1 MKRSYLIAGIL
12 ALAAAGWVASG
23 QIEQGGSPK
32 AARKPPAD
40 LAATRI
46 VPTVRVRTLIAQ
58 PHLTE
63 VILRGRTEAT
73 RKVDVKAETYGRVIE
88 LKVEKGDRVEKGAIL
103 ARLSPGQRP
112 ANLAEAQAL
121 RELREIEYQASDR
134 LSKKGYRAETQL
146 AGAKA
151 ALEAAEAAVAR
162 AQVALRN
169 TTIRAPFDGL
179 VVARRAE
186 IGDFIDKGDPVA
198 RIIDLDPVLAV
209 AQISERDRGRVTV
222 GAPARVTLIGG
233 REVSGE
239 VRFVAAE
246 AEPTTRTFRIEV
258 ELPNP
263 AAEIPD
269 GITAEIRLPLGEV
282 AAHRVSPAILTLTD
296 DGTIGVKT
304 LGPDNRVRFRPIQI
318 IGDGT
323 GGVWLSGLPERVTL
337 ITVGQ
342 EFVAE
347 GQTVR
352 PIDEAD
358 LPPASGPKSGPKLG
372 NGS

>member
-1 MKRSYLIAGIL
+1 MKRSYLMAGIL
-12 ALAAAGWVASG
+12 ALAATGWVVSG
-23 QIEQGGSPK
+23 QVGQDGNPK
-32 AARKPPAD
+32 ADRKPPAD
-40 LAATRI
+40 LTATQI
-46 VPTVRVRTLIAQ
+46 VPTVRVRRLIAQ
-58 PHLTE
+58 PHQAE

-73 RKVDVKAETYGRVIE
+73 RKVDVKAETYGRIIE
-88 LKVEKGDRVEKGAIL
+88 LKVEKGDRVEKGAVL
-103 ARLSPGQRP
+103 ARLSPEDRP
-112 ANLAEAQAL
+112 ARLAEAKAL
-121 RELREIEYQASDR
+121 RDQRKIEYQASLR

-151 ALEAAEAAVAR
+151 ALEAAAAAVTR

-179 VVARRAE
+179 MVARAAE

-222 GAPARVTLIGG
+222 GAPARVTLIGDP
-233 REVSGE
+233 EVSGE

-246 AEPTTRTFRIEV
+246 AEPSTRTFRIEV

-269 GITAEIRLPLGEV
+269 GITAEIRLPLGAV
-282 AAHRVSPAILTLTD
+282 AAHQVSPAILTLTD

-304 LGPDNRVRFRPIQI
+304 LGPDNRVRFHPIQI

-323 GGVWLSGLPERVTL
+323 DGVWLSGLPERVTL

-352 PIDEAD
+352 PVDEAD
-358 LPPASGPKSGPKLG
+358 LPPASGSG
-372 NGS
+372 S

>member
-1 MKRSYLIAGIL
+1 MKQSYIIAGVL

-23 QIEQGGSPK
+23 QVGQDGRPK

-40 LAATRI
+40 LTATQT
-46 VPTVRVRTLIAQ
+46 VPTVRVLRSIAQ
-58 PHLTE
+58 PRQTE

-73 RKVDVKAETYGRVIE
+73 RKVDIKAETYGRIIE

-103 ARLSPGQRP
+103 ARLSPEERP
-112 ANLAEAQAL
+112 ARLAEAKAL
-121 RELREIEYQASDR
+121 RKQRKIEYEASLR

-151 ALEAAEAAVAR
+151 ALETAEAAVTR
-162 AQVALRN
+162 AQVALRSI
-169 TTIRAPFDGL
+169 TIRAPFDGL
-179 VVARRAE
+179 VVARGAE

-209 AQISERDRGRVTV
+209 AQIGERDRGRIEI

-239 VRFVAAE
+239 VRFVTAE
-246 AEPTTRTFRIEV
+246 AEPTTRTFRIEI

-263 AAEIPD
+263 TAEIPD
-269 GITAEIRLPLGEV
+269 GITAEIRLPLGEIK
-282 AAHRVSPAILTLTD
+282 AHRVSPAILTLTD

-318 IGDGT
+318 IGDSID
-323 GGVWLSGLPERVTL
+323 GVWLIGLPERVIL

-347 GQTVR
+347 GQIVR
-352 PIDEAD
+352 PIDEAT
-358 LPPASGPKSGPKLG
+358 LTPASGSD
-372 NGS
+372 S

>member
-1 MKRSYLIAGIL
+1 MKRSYLIAGVL
-12 ALAAAGWVASG
+12 ALAATGWVVSG
-23 QIEQGGSPK
+23 QVEQDRSPS
-32 AARKPPAD
+32 AARKAPAD
-40 LAATRI
+40 LIATQS
-46 VPTVRVRTLIAQ
+46 VPTVRVRMLIAQ
-58 PHLTE
+58 PRQAE

-73 RKVDVKAETYGRVIE
+73 RKVDVKAETYGRIVE
-88 LKVEKGDRVEKGAIL
+88 LKVEKGERVEKGGVL
-103 ARLSPGQRP
+103 TRLSAGDRP
-112 ANLAEAQAL
+112 ARLAEAKAL
-121 RELREIEYQASDR
+121 RDQREIEYEASLR
-134 LSKKGYRAETQL
+134 LSKKGFRAETQL

-151 ALEAAEAAVAR
+151 ALEAATAAVAR

-179 VVARRAE
+179 VVARAAE

-209 AQISERDRGRVTV
+209 AQIGERDRGRVTV

-233 REVSGE
+233 REISGK
-239 VRFVAAE
+239 VRFVATE
-246 AEPTTRTFRIEV
+246 AEPSTRTFRIEV

-269 GITAEIRLPLGEV
+269 DITAEIRLPLGAV

-304 LGPDNRVRFRPIQI
+304 LGPDNRVRFRSIQI

-323 GGVWLSGLPERVTL
+323 DGVWLSGLPERVTL

-347 GQTVR
+347 GQIVR
-352 PIDEAD
+352 PVDEAD
-358 LPPASGPKSGPKLG
+358 LPPASGSG
-372 NGS
+372 S

>member
-12 ALAAAGWVASG
+12 ALAATGWVVSG
-23 QIEQGGSPK
+23 QVDQDGNPK

-40 LAATRI
+40 LTATQI
-46 VPTVRVRTLIAQ
+46 VPTVRVSVLIAQ
-58 PHLTE
+58 PRQAE
-63 VILRGRTEAT
+63 VVLHGRTEAT
-73 RKVDVKAETYGRVIE
+73 RKVDVKAETYGRIIE
-88 LKVEKGDRVEKGAIL
+88 LKVEKGDRIEKGAVL
-103 ARLSPGQRP
+103 ARLSPEDCP
-112 ANLAEAQAL
+112 ARLAEAKAL
-121 RELREIEYQASDR
+121 RDQREIEYQASHR

-151 ALEAAEAAVAR
+151 ALEAAAAAVTR

-179 VVARRAE
+179 VVARGAE
-186 IGDFIDKGDPVA
+186 IGDFIEQGDPVV

-233 REVSGE
+233 REVLGG
-239 VRFVAAE
+239 VRFITAE
-246 AEPTTRTFRIEV
+246 AEATTRTFRIEV

-263 AAEIPD
+263 SAEIPD
-269 GITAEIRLPLGEV
+269 GITAEIRLPLGTV
-282 AAHRVSPAILTLTD
+282 TAHRVSPAILTLTD

-304 LGPDNRVRFRPIQI
+304 LGPDNRVRFHPIQI
-318 IGDGT
+318 IGDSAD
-323 GGVWLSGLPERVTL
+323 GVWLSGLPERVTL

-352 PIDEAD
+352 PVDETD
-358 LPPASGPKSGPKLG
+358 LPPASGSG
-372 NGS
+372 S

>member
-1 MKRSYLIAGIL
+1 MKQSYVFATIL
-12 ALAAAGWVASG
+12 ALAAAGWIASG
-23 QIEQGGSPK
+23 QFGDGGGPK

-40 LAATRI
+40 LTATQI
-46 VPTVRVRTLIAQ
+46 VPTVRVRQLIAE
-58 PHLTE
+58 PHQAE

-73 RKVDVKAETYGRVIE
+73 RKVDVKAETYGRVVE
-88 LKVEKGDRVEKGAIL
+88 LKIEKGDWVEKGAVI
-103 ARLSPGQRP
+103 ARLSPEERP
-112 ANLAEAQAL
+112 ARLAEAKAL
-121 RELREIEYQASDR
+121 RKKRKIEYEASDR

-146 AGAKA
+146 AAAKA
-151 ALEAAEAAVAR
+151 ALEAAEAAVIR

-179 VVARRAE
+179 AVARAAE

-233 REVSGE
+233 REVSGI
-239 VRFVAAE
+239 VRFVTAE
-246 AEPTTRTFRIEV
+246 AEATTRTFRIEI

-263 AAEIPD
+263 NAEIPD
-269 GITAEIRLPLGEV
+269 GVTAEIRLPLGEIK
-282 AAHRVSPAILTLTD
+282 AHRVSPAILTLTD

-304 LGPDNRVRFRPIQI
+304 LGPDNRVRFHPIQI
-318 IGDGT
+318 IGDGI
-323 GGVWLSGLPERVTL
+323 GGVWLTGLPDRVTL

-342 EFVAE
+342 EFVSE

-352 PIDEAD
+352 PIDEAN
-358 LPPASGPKSGPKLG
+358 LPPASGSG
-372 NGS
+372 S

>member
-1 MKRSYLIAGIL
+1 MKQSYVIAVVL

-23 QIEQGGSPK
+23 QFGQDGSPK

-40 LAATRI
+40 LAATQV
-46 VPTVRVRTLIAQ
+46 VPTVRVRRLIAQ
-58 PHLTE
+58 SRQAE

-73 RKVDVKAETYGRVIE
+73 RKVDVKAESYGRIIE
-88 LKVEKGDRVEKGAIL
+88 LKVEKGDRVETGTIL
-103 ARLSPGQRP
+103 ARLSPEERP
-112 ANLAEAQAL
+112 ARLAEAKAL
-121 RELREIEYQASDR
+121 LEQRKIEYEASRR

-151 ALEAAEAAVAR
+151 ALEAAEADVAR

-179 VVARRAE
+179 VAARRAE
-186 IGDFIDKGDPVA
+186 IGAFIDKGDPIA
-198 RIIDLDPVLAV
+198 RVIDLDPVLAV
-209 AQISERDRGRVTV
+209 AQISERDRSRVAV

-239 VRFVAAE
+239 IRFIAAE
-246 AEPTTRTFRIEV
+246 AEATTRTFRIEV

-269 GITAEIRLPLGEV
+269 GITAEIRLPLGAV

-296 DGTIGVKT
+296 DGAIGVKT

-323 GGVWLSGLPERVTL
+323 DGVWLSGLPERITL

-358 LPPASGPKSGPKLG
+358 VTPASTRPT
-372 NGS
+372 

>member
-1 MKRSYLIAGIL
+1 MKQSYLIAGIL
-12 ALAAAGWVASG
+12 ALVAAGWVASG
-23 QIEQGGSPK
+23 QVGQTDGPK

-40 LAATRI
+40 LTATQI

-58 PHLTE
+58 PRQAE

-73 RKVDVKAETYGRVIE
+73 RKVDIKAETYGRIIE
-88 LKVEKGDRVEKGAIL
+88 LKAKKGDTVEKGAII
-103 ARLSPGQRP
+103 ARLSPEERP
-112 ANLAEAQAL
+112 ARLAEAKAL
-121 RELREIEYQASDR
+121 REQRKIEYEASLR
-134 LSKKGYRAETQL
+134 LSKKGYRAETHL
-146 AGAKA
+146 AAAKA

-179 VVARRAE
+179 MVAREAE

-209 AQISERDRGRVTV
+209 AQISERDRGRIAV

-239 VRFVAAE
+239 VRFVTAE
-246 AEPTTRTFRIEV
+246 AEPTTRTFRVEI

-263 AAEIPD
+263 GAEIPD
-269 GITAEIRLPLGEV
+269 GITAEIRLPLGTV
-282 AAHRVSPAILTLTD
+282 AAHRVSPAILTLTG
-296 DGTIGVKT
+296 DGRIGVKT

-318 IGDGT
+318 IGDST
-323 GGVWLSGLPERVTL
+323 DGVWLSGLPERVTL

-347 GQTVR
+347 GQIVR
-352 PIDEAD
+352 PIDEVD
-358 LPPASGPKSGPKLG
+358 LPPASGSG
-372 NGS
+372 S

>member
-12 ALAAAGWVASG
+12 ALAATGWVVSG
-23 QIEQGGSPK
+23 QVDQDGSPK
-32 AARKPPAD
+32 TARKPPAD
-40 LAATRI
+40 LTATQI
-46 VPTVRVRTLIAQ
+46 VPTVRVRRLIAQ
-58 PHLTE
+58 PHQAE

-73 RKVDVKAETYGRVIE
+73 RKVDVKAETYGRIIE
-88 LKVEKGDRVEKGAIL
+88 LKVEKGDWVEKGAVL
-103 ARLSPGQRP
+103 ARLSPGDRP
-112 ANLAEAQAL
+112 ARLAEAKAL
-121 RELREIEYQASDR
+121 RDQRKIEYEASHR

-151 ALEAAEAAVAR
+151 ALEAAAAAVTR

-179 VVARRAE
+179 MVARAAE

-222 GAPARVTLIGG
+222 GAPARVTLTGG

-246 AEPTTRTFRIEV
+246 AEASTRTFRIEV

-269 GITAEIRLPLGEV
+269 GITAEIRLPLGAV

-323 GGVWLSGLPERVTL
+323 DGVWLSGLPNRITL

-347 GQTVR
+347 GQIVR
-352 PIDEAD
+352 PVDEAD
-358 LPPASGPKSGPKLG
+358 LPPVSGSG
-372 NGS
+372 S

>member
-1 MKRSYLIAGIL
+1 MNKSFVIASVL

-23 QIEQGGSPK
+23 QFGQGGGPK

-40 LAATRI
+40 LTTTQI
-46 VPTVRVRTLIAQ
+46 VPTVRVRSLIAETRQ
-58 PHLTE
+58 AE
-63 VILRGRTEAT
+63 VILRGRTEAI
-73 RKVDVKAETYGRVIE
+73 RKVDVKAETYGRVVKLEI
-88 LKVEKGDRVEKGAIL
+88 EKGDRVEKGAII
-103 ARLSPGQRP
+103 ARLSPEERP
-112 ANLAEAQAL
+112 ARLAEAKAL
-121 RELREIEYQASDR
+121 RKQRKIEYEASDR

-146 AGAKA
+146 AAAKA
-151 ALEAAEAAVAR
+151 ALEAAEAAVTR

-179 VVARRAE
+179 VVARAAE

-233 REVSGE
+233 REVWGE
-239 VRFVAAE
+239 IRFVTAE
-246 AEPTTRTFRIEV
+246 AEARTRTFRIEI

-263 AAEIPD
+263 SAEIPD
-269 GITAEIRLPLGEV
+269 GITAEIRLPLGEIK
-282 AAHRVSPAILTLTD
+282 AHRVSPAILTLTD

-304 LGPDNRVRFRPIQI
+304 LGPDNRVRFHPIQI

-323 GGVWLSGLPERVTL
+323 DGVWLTGLPDRVTL

-352 PIDEAD
+352 PIDEAN
-358 LPPASGPKSGPKLG
+358 LLPASGSD
-372 NGS
+372 S